1 MASRERKRGVG
12 ALHCIPIPH
21 PGEEGGPWHVNA
33 GMNVCRAR
41 ARSATDH
48 ACAAA
53 GHDRLAAAGR
63 GVPSPPQV
71 ERVKKL
77 RHRGHPSASPG
88 SVNSERRLVGL
99 AIIMRPLAYVVVRPR
114 RTDPPRRRSMGRA
127 PPGQHMGERAAAAAS
142 LRPGVVAQRLG
153 WLFLARRA

>member
-41 ARSATDH
+41 ARSATDY
-48 ACAAA
+48 ACATA

-63 GVPSPPQV
+63 GVPSVRHQV

-77 RHRGHPSASPG
+77 RHRGHPPNSPG

-99 AIIMRPLAYVVVRPR
+99 AIIMRPLASSSSGRAVN
-114 RTDPPRRRSMGRA
+114 PPRRRSTGRA
-127 PPGQHMGERAAAAAS
+127 PPGQHMGER
-142 LRPGVVAQRLG
+142 V
-153 WLFLARRA
+153 